1 MMLEIRSRV
10 AVRCRGAQ
18 NLARLASHS
27 GHNDRR
33 AYSPDLS
40 FVINKKNAPKKLHVM
55 HLRVLVD
62 FTATVMGIERR
73 IDFRKQLKSNRTR
86 PKNDRH
92 MKLSNASCLIV
103 NESFIYLLDTNA
115 PLTQRNRSKRY
126 YVLTKSVDTL
136 ILPKIQTFFGS

>member
-1 MMLEIRSRV
+1 
-10 AVRCRGAQ
+10 
-18 NLARLASHS
+18 
-27 GHNDRR
+27 
-33 AYSPDLS
+33 
-40 FVINKKNAPKKLHVM
+40 
-55 HLRVLVD
+55 
-62 FTATVMGIERR
+62 
-73 IDFRKQLKSNRTR
+73 
-86 PKNDRH
+86 